1 MSIKHKEAIVN
12 HFSQFI
18 SENKKKRFADIS
30 QKRTK
35 KLVVV
40 LEDIFQIHNISA
52 VLRSCDCF
60 GIQDVYII
68 EKRNKY
74 RARESISRGAVNWLT
89 LHFFSSTEA
98 CYETLKSRGYT
109 IVATTPHEND
119 MSISQVSITKPLALV
134 FGTEETGLSEYAL
147 AQADLYAKIDMY
159 GFTESFNISV
169 SAAICMYETVKS
181 LRNSGIDWKLDA
193 EEIVDLQLDWLSKMT
208 PYSKMIAELLAS
220 SCL

>member
-1 MSIKHKEAIVN
+1 MSIKRKEEILQ

-18 SENKKKRFADIS
+18 TEHKKKRFAEIA

-35 KLVVV
+35 KVVIV

-74 RARESISRGAVNWLT
+74 KVRESIARGAVNWLT
-89 LHFFSSTEA
+89 LHFFTSTED
-98 CYETLKSRGYT
+98 CYAELKAQGYS

-119 MSISQVSITKPLALV
+119 MLISEVPVTKPLALV
-134 FGTEETGLSEYAL
+134 FGTEETGLSQYAL
-147 AQADLYAKIDMY
+147 AHADMYAKIPMY
-159 GFTESFNISV
+159 GFIESFNISV
-169 SAAICMYETVKS
+169 SAAICMYEVVKNIKAS
-181 LRNSGIDWKLDA
+181 NMHWQLTAGESI
-193 EEIVDLQLDWLSKMT
+193 DLQINWLCKIT
-208 PYSKMIAELLAS
+208 PYTKMIHESLQAV
-220 SCL
+220 